1 MDERVKNL
9 PAMWETLEKGMA
21 TYPVFLNGEL
31 HGQRS
36 LADYSPWGHKESDT
50 TEGPAIFG
58 FLYFLRQI
66 VYQGMRN
73 IFASHQIWVVEVCN
87 DIAMITESMH
97 F

>member
-31 HGQRS
+31 HAQRS
-36 LADYSPWGHKESDT
+36 LADYSPWDHKESDT

-58 FLYFLRQI
+58 FIFLKTNSLPRYEKHI
-66 VYQGMRN
+66 CLTSNMDGGGG
-73 IFASHQIWVVEVCN
+73 
-87 DIAMITESMH
+87 
-97 F
+97 